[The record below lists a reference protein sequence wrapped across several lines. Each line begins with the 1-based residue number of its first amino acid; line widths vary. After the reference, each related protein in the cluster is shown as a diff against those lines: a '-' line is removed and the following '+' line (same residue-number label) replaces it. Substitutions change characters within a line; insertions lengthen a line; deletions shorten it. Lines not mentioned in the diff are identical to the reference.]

1 MKARCCLAI
10 GVLCLLL
17 PVVAIATNVS
27 DFKVNDDFG
36 TTYQGYS
43 NIATDLNGDFVVC
56 WYDKRNGNN
65 DIYIQLFDRNGV
77 RLNTNRRVNDDTG
90 TNEQLKPSMMK
101 DQSGKFVVVW
111 QDYRANGYPNN
122 ADIMGERFL
131 ADGTAQGANFKT
143 NDDFG
148 TETQGWQD
156 IDCDDYGNFVV
167 VWEDNRNGNY
177 DIYAQR
183 YHKSGTKL
191 GANFRVN
198 DDAGAAYQHNP
209 RVTVDGTGN
218 FVIVWYDNRSGRDDI
233 LGQRFNAS
241 GVAQGTN
248 FMINDNVKN
257 EKHVM
262 PDVACDYNGNFAVVW
277 IDYRNGSYPTN
288 PDIYGK
294 MYWADGSNRSGNFKI
309 NADGGQASQS
319 EPVIGMDYFGNYII
333 AWRDDR
339 EGNNDVYAQYYD
351 NTGRLVGGN
360 YRVNTDVG
368 TATQS
373 FPNVTMDGI
382 NIYYT
387 WTDDRNGSFDVY
399 AKISEYGS
407 PTMVITPMSFQ
418 FTAEL
423 GGSNPTTQNLLISN
437 LGYGILNWRATSNQS
452 WLQVT
457 PATGTAP
464 STAVVSV
471 STTGLAYGSYNGR
484 ITIADVSG
492 KDSSRTAVVALD
504 ITAPV
509 MQIVPQTMNIE
520 AHLGMPPPDDKFVQ
534 IYNTGTGT
542 LNWTLSGMPSWLKFS
557 MTSGTAPSA
566 TDVIILTDSIP
577 SPGQYTANVV
587 VTSTQAINSPETLTV
602 QLSYLADAPIIATD
616 PDTVHLTF
624 AVNATTITPQEL
636 VIYNIGVGTL
646 NWTISADATWVS
658 LSSEMGVGDAV
669 VNVGAKASM
678 LAVGDHY
685 SQLTITD
692 PSSYNSPH
700 YAVVHAHVT
709 DTPPIIQVAPDSLSF
724 LCYNTGPQ
732 DSARTVSIA
741 NGGGGNMSWSVTENA
756 VWLSFNP
763 SSGSGAGQTLATVS
777 TGGLPNG
784 NYTTW
789 AYFNAPGSTN
799 LKDSIFVRLQIAAWL
814 PDICGLPPSLQ
825 FLAREDQALVD
836 TQTVTVNTCAAPGI
850 HWSIAASPAW
860 LSASPATGTESQSS
874 NIIMN
879 TAGMVAGTYSGQIVV
894 SAPEA
899 SNSPVT
905 VPVTLQVLPRDTS
918 GLWSQICGL
927 PPSLQFLARE
937 NLAFADTQTV
947 TVNTCAA
954 PGIHWSIAASPSWLS
969 ASPATGT
976 ETQSS
981 NIIMNTAGMVAGTY
995 SGQIVVSAPEASNSP
1010 VTVPVTLQVLPSDTI
1025 ALPSPR
1031 VVAGEPFALDLRLHN
1046 LLPVDSVYLLMQFD
1060 NNYFVF
1066 DSISAASRLAGL
1078 MTFQVVSQQV
1088 LAHTQ
1093 TTIATVKTSS
1103 QIPRGNGNIAI
1114 LHLQAVASAN
1124 DGVYPVT
1131 CSPQLRDSL
1140 GLLMTLPAVV
1150 GQVTVSGQTPVDP
1163 EPTGELPR
1171 EFHLYQNFPNPFN
1184 SSTIVYYSLER
1195 GTNVRLEVLNII
1207 GQSVR
1212 TLFSGYQSVGGYSI
1226 AWDGRNDYAQS
1237 IGSGIY
1243 FVRLVTDTR
1252 ADYVRAVLLK

>member
-1 MKARCCLAI
+1 MKLRRI
-10 GVLCLLL
+10 IFIFVLCS
-17 PVVAIATNVS
+17 ISWFMRSYATNVS

-36 TTYQGYS
+36 MTYQGYS

-65 DIYIQLFDRNGV
+65 DIYIQLFDRSGV
-77 RLNTNRRVNDDTG
+77 REGTNLRVNDDTG
-90 TNEQLKPSMMK
+90 TQEQFKPSMMK

-156 IDCDDYGNFVV
+156 IDCDDFGNFVV

-177 DIYAQR
+177 DVYAQR

-191 GANFRVN
+191 GVNVRVN
-198 DDAGAAYQHNP
+198 DDVAAAYQHNP
-209 RVTVDGTGN
+209 RVTMDGTGN
-218 FVIVWYDNRSGRDDI
+218 FEIVWYDNRSGRDDI

-248 FMINDNVKN
+248 FMVNDNVKN

-262 PDVACDYNGNFAVVW
+262 PDVACDYSGNFTVVW
-277 IDYRNGSYPTN
+277 IDYRNGNYPSN

-294 MYWADGSNRSGNFKI
+294 MYWADGTNRSGNFKI
-309 NADGGQASQS
+309 NADGGQASQL
-319 EPVIGMDYFGNYII
+319 EPVIGMDYFGNYIV

-339 EGNNDVYAQYYD
+339 EGDNDIYAQYID

-360 YRVNTDVG
+360 YCVNTDVG
-368 TATQS
+368 MSTQS

-399 AKISEYGS
+399 AKISEYGA
-407 PTMVITPMSFQ
+407 PTMVIAPMSFQ

-423 GGSNPTTQNLLISN
+423 GGSNPATQSLLISN

-452 WLQVT
+452 WLQVI

-471 STTGLAYGSYNGR
+471 NTTGLTYGSYNGR

-509 MQIVPQTMNIE
+509 MQIVPQTISIE
-520 AHLGMPPPDDKFVQ
+520 AHLGVPPPDDKFVQ
-534 IYNTGTGT
+534 ISNTGTGA
-542 LNWTLSGMPSWLKFS
+542 LNWTLTGMPSWLRFS
-557 MTSGTAPSA
+557 QTFGTAPSA
-566 TDVIILTDSIP
+566 TDIIILTDSLP
-577 SPGQYTANVV
+577 SLGQYTANVV

-602 QLSYLADAPIIATD
+602 QLSYLSDVPIIGTD
-616 PDTVHLTF
+616 PDTVHLSF
-624 AVNATTITPQEL
+624 AVNATSITPNEL
-636 VIYNIGVGTL
+636 VIYNLGVGTL

-658 LSSEMGVGDAV
+658 LGSGMGVGDGV
-669 VNVGAKASM
+669 VNVGATPSI
-678 LAVGDHY
+678 LTVGDHY

-692 PSSYNSPH
+692 PNAYNSPH
-700 YAVVHAHVT
+700 YAVLHAQVA

-724 LCYNTGPQ
+724 LCYNNGPQ
-732 DSARTVSIA
+732 DSARTVSIT
-741 NGGGGNMSWSVTENA
+741 NGGCGNMSWSITENA

-763 SSGSGAGQTLATVS
+763 ASGNGVGQTLATVS

-784 NYTTW
+784 NYSAW
-789 AYFNAPGSTN
+789 VYFNAPGSSN
-799 LKDSIFVRLQIAAWL
+799 LKDSIFVRLQISAWL
-814 PDICGLPPSLQ
+814 PNICGLPPMLQ
-825 FLAREDQALVD
+825 FLARENLASVD
-836 TQTVTVNTCAAPGI
+836 TQAVTVNTCAAPGM
-850 HWSIAASPAW
+850 HWSIVPSPAW
-860 LSASPATGTESQSS
+860 LSAMPATGTESQSS

-879 TAGMVAGTYSGQIVV
+879 TAGAAAGTYSGQIVV

-899 SNSPVT
+899 TNSPIAT
-905 VPVTLQVLPRDTS
+905 PVSLQVLPRDT
-918 GLWSQICGL
+918 
-927 PPSLQFLARE
+927 
-937 NLAFADTQTV
+937 
-947 TVNTCAA
+947 
-954 PGIHWSIAASPSWLS
+954 
-969 ASPATGT
+969 
-976 ETQSS
+976 
-981 NIIMNTAGMVAGTY
+981 
-995 SGQIVVSAPEASNSP
+995 
-1010 VTVPVTLQVLPSDTI
+1010 I
-1025 ALPSPR
+1025 ALSSTR
-1031 VVAGEPFALDLRLHN
+1031 VIAGQSFALELRLHN
-1046 LLPVDSVYLLMQFD
+1046 LLPVDSAYLQVQFD
-1060 NNYFVF
+1060 DNYFAF
-1066 DSISAASRLAGL
+1066 DSISVASRVAGL
-1078 MTFQVVSQQV
+1078 MTFQVVSQQT
-1088 LAHTQ
+1088 LALTQ
-1093 TTIATVKTSS
+1093 TTITTVRVSS

-1114 LHLQAVASAN
+1114 LNMHAAASAG
-1124 DGVYPVT
+1124 DGTFPVS

-1140 GLLMTLPAVV
+1140 GLLMTMPAAIA
-1150 GQVTVSGQTPVDP
+1150 QVTISGQTPVEP
-1163 EPTGELPR
+1163 EPLGELPR

-1184 SSTIVYYSLER
+1184 NSTSIYYSLEH
-1195 GTNVRLEVLNII
+1195 GTEVRLEVLNII

-1226 AWDGRNDYAQS
+1226 EWDGRNDYSQGV
-1237 IGSGIY
+1237 GSGIY
-1243 FVRLVTDTR
+1243 FLRLATNTR

>member
-1 MKARCCLAI
+1 MKALCCFVTGAF
-10 GVLCLLL
+10 CLLL
-17 PVVAIATNVS
+17 PIVAIATNVS

-65 DIYIQLFDRNGV
+65 DIYIQLFNRTGT
-77 RLNTNRRVNDDTG
+77 RQGTNRRVNDDTG
-90 TNEQLKPSMMK
+90 TDEQLKPSMMK

-131 ADGTAQGANFKT
+131 ADGTAQGANFKA

-191 GANFRVN
+191 GSNIRVN
-198 DDAGAAYQHNP
+198 DDAGTAYQHSP

-218 FVIVWYDNRSGRDDI
+218 FIVVWYDSRSGRDDI

-241 GVAQGTN
+241 GVAQGIN
-248 FMINDNVKN
+248 FMVNDNIKN

-262 PDVACDYNGNFAVVW
+262 PDVACDYSGNFTVVW

-294 MYWADGSNRSGNFKI
+294 MYWADGTNRSGNFKV
-309 NADGGQASQS
+309 NADGSQASQL

-339 EGNNDVYAQYYD
+339 DGSNDIYAQYYD

-407 PTMVITPMSFQ
+407 PSMVITPISFQ

-423 GGSNPTTQNLLISN
+423 GGGNPATQNLLISN

-471 STTGLAYGSYNGR
+471 NTAGMAYGSYNGR

-509 MQIVPQTMNIE
+509 IQIVPQTISIE
-520 AHLGMPPPDDKFVQ
+520 AHLGVPPPDDKFVQ
-534 IYNTGTGT
+534 INNTGTGT
-542 LNWTLSGMPSWLKFS
+542 LNWTLSGMPSWLKFAK
-557 MTSGTAPSA
+557 TSGSAPSVA
-566 TDVIILTDSIP
+566 DIIILTDSL
-577 SPGQYTANVV
+577 PGLGEYTANVA
-587 VTSTQAINSPETLTV
+587 VTSTQAINSPQNLTV
-602 QLSYLADAPIIATD
+602 QLSYLSDVPIIATD
-616 PDTVHLTF
+616 PDTVKLTF
-624 AVNATTITPQEL
+624 AVNATSIVAQEL

-658 LSSEMGVGDAV
+658 LSSEMGVGDGV
-669 VNVGAKASM
+669 VNVGAEPSM

-692 PSSYNSPH
+692 ASAYNSPH

-709 DTPPIIQVAPDSLSF
+709 DTPPIIEVAPDSLSF
-724 LCYNTGPQ
+724 LCYDSGPQ
-732 DSARTVSIA
+732 DSARTVSIT
-741 NGGGGNMSWSVTENA
+741 NGGGGDLSWSVTEDA
-756 VWLSFNP
+756 VWLSFDP
-763 SSGSGAGQTLATVS
+763 TSGSGAGQTLATVS

-799 LKDSIFVRLQIAAWL
+799 LKDSIFVRLQIVVWL
-814 PDICGLPPSLQ
+814 PQICGLPPSLQ
-825 FLAREDQALVD
+825 YLAREDLAFAAI
-836 TQTVTVNTCAAPGI
+836 QTVTVNTCAAPGMF
-850 HWSIAASPAW
+850 WSIAASPAW

-879 TAGMVAGTYSGQIVV
+879 TAGMVAGTYNGQIVV
-894 SAPEA
+894 SEPRAT
-899 SNSPVT
+899 NSPVT
-905 VPVTLQVLPRDTS
+905 VPVTLQVLPRDT
-918 GLWSQICGL
+918 
-927 PPSLQFLARE
+927 
-937 NLAFADTQTV
+937 
-947 TVNTCAA
+947 
-954 PGIHWSIAASPSWLS
+954 
-969 ASPATGT
+969 
-976 ETQSS
+976 
-981 NIIMNTAGMVAGTY
+981 
-995 SGQIVVSAPEASNSP
+995 
-1010 VTVPVTLQVLPSDTI
+1010 I
-1025 ALPSPR
+1025 ALSSTR
-1031 VVAGEPFALDLRLHN
+1031 VVAGQRFTLDLRMHN
-1046 LLPVDSVYLLMQFD
+1046 LLPVDSAHLQVQFD
-1060 NNYFVF
+1060 NSYFEF
-1066 DSISAASRLAGL
+1066 DSISASSRLAGL
-1078 MTFQVVSQQV
+1078 MTFQVVSQQA
-1088 LAHTQ
+1088 LALTQ
-1093 TTIATVKTSS
+1093 TTITTVKISS
-1103 QIPRGNGNIAI
+1103 QIPRGDGNIAVLN
-1114 LHLQAVASAN
+1114 LHAVASAG
-1124 DGVYPVT
+1124 DGTYPVS
-1131 CSPQLRDSL
+1131 CFAELRDSL
-1140 GLLMTLPAVV
+1140 GLFMTLPVTIS
-1150 GQVTVSGQTPVDP
+1150 QVTIAGQTPVEP
-1163 EPTGELPR
+1163 EAVGELPR

-1184 SSTIVYYSLER
+1184 SGTIIYYSLAQ
-1195 GTNVRLEVLNII
+1195 GTDVRLEVFNII

-1212 TLFSGYQSVGGYSI
+1212 TLFSGYQSVGSYSVS
-1226 AWDGRNDYAQS
+1226 WDGHDDYMQGV
-1237 IGSGIY
+1237 GSGIY
-1243 FVRLVTDTR
+1243 FVRLATETR
-1252 ADYVRAVLLK
+1252 ADYIRVVLLK

>member
-1 MKARCCLAI
+1 MKALCCLAI
-10 GVLCLLL
+10 GAFCLLL
-17 PVVAIATNVS
+17 PIVAVATNVS

-65 DIYIQLFDRNGV
+65 DIYVQLFNRTGT
-77 RLNTNRRVNDDTG
+77 RQGTNRRVNDDTSSS
-90 TNEQLKPSMMK
+90 EQLKPSMMK

-131 ADGTAQGANFKT
+131 VDGTAQGANFKT
-143 NDDFG
+143 NDDYG

-191 GANFRVN
+191 GVNVRVN
-198 DDAGAAYQHNP
+198 DDAGTAYQHNP

-218 FVIVWYDNRSGRDDI
+218 FIVVWYDNRSGRDDI

-248 FMINDNVKN
+248 FMVNDNIKN

-262 PDVACDYNGNFAVVW
+262 PDVACDYNGNFTVVW

-294 MYWADGSNRSGNFKI
+294 MYWADGTIRSGNFRV
-309 NADGGQASQS
+309 NGDGNQASQM
-319 EPVIGMDYFGNYII
+319 EPAIGMDYFGNYIV

-339 EGNNDVYAQYYD
+339 EGNNDIYAQYYD
-351 NTGRLVGGN
+351 NTGRLVGSN

-368 TATQS
+368 LATQS

-387 WTDDRNGSFDVY
+387 WTDDRDGSFDVY

-407 PTMVITPMSFQ
+407 PSMVITPISFQ

-423 GGSNPTTQNLLISN
+423 GGGNPATQNLLISN

-457 PATGTAP
+457 PTTGTAP
-464 STAVVSV
+464 STATVSV

-504 ITAPV
+504 ITAPII
-509 MQIVPQTMNIE
+509 QIVPQTISIE
-520 AHLGMPPPDDKFVQ
+520 AHLGVPPPDDKFVQ
-534 IYNTGTGT
+534 INNTGTGT
-542 LNWTLSGMPSWLKFS
+542 LNWTMSGMPSWLQFA
-557 MTSGTAPSA
+557 MTSGTAPSIA
-566 TDVIILTDSIP
+566 DIIILTDSLP
-577 SPGQYTANVV
+577 ALGQYTANVA
-587 VTSTQAINSPETLTV
+587 VTSMQAANSPQNLTV
-602 QLSYLADAPIIATD
+602 QLSYLSDVPIIATD

-658 LSSEMGVGDAV
+658 LSSETGVGDGV
-669 VNVGAKASM
+669 VNVGAKPSI
-678 LAVGDHY
+678 LTVGDQY

-692 PSSYNSPH
+692 PNAYNSPH

-724 LCYNTGPQ
+724 FCYDTGPQ
-732 DSARTVSIA
+732 DSARTVSIT

-763 SSGSGAGQTLATVS
+763 TSGSGAGQSSATVS

-799 LKDSIFVRLQIAAWL
+799 QKDSIFVHLQIAAWL
-814 PDICGLPPSLQ
+814 PKICGLPPSLQ
-825 FLAREDQALVD
+825 FLAREALAFVD
-836 TQTVTVNTCAAPGI
+836 TQAVTVNTCAAPGMF
-850 HWSIAASPAW
+850 WSIAASPAW

-879 TAGMVAGTYSGQIVV
+879 TAGMVAGTYSGQIIV
-894 SAPEA
+894 SAPGA

-905 VPVTLQVLPRDTS
+905 VPVALQVLPRDTV
-918 GLWSQICGL
+918 
-927 PPSLQFLARE
+927 A
-937 NLAFADTQTV
+937 
-947 TVNTCAA
+947 
-954 PGIHWSIAASPSWLS
+954 LS
-969 ASPATGT
+969 ST
-976 ETQSS
+976 
-981 NIIMNTAGMVAGTY
+981 
-995 SGQIVVSAPEASNSP
+995 
-1010 VTVPVTLQVLPSDTI
+1010 
-1025 ALPSPR
+1025 R
-1031 VVAGEPFALDLRLHN
+1031 VVAGQPFTLDLRLHN
-1046 LLPVDSVYLLMQFD
+1046 LLPVDSAYLQVQFD
-1060 NNYFVF
+1060 NSYFEF

-1078 MTFQVVSQQV
+1078 MTFQVVSQQA
-1088 LAHTQ
+1088 LALTL
-1093 TTIATVKTSS
+1093 TTVTTVRVST
-1103 QIPRGNGNIAI
+1103 QIPRGDGNIAI
-1114 LHLQAVASAN
+1114 LNMHAVASAG
-1124 DGVYPVT
+1124 DGTHPISCY
-1131 CSPQLRDSL
+1131 PQLRDSL
-1140 GLLMTLPAVV
+1140 GLLITLPVAI
-1150 GQVTVSGQTPVDP
+1150 GQVTILGQTPVEP
-1163 EPTGELPR
+1163 EPVGELPS

-1184 SSTIVYYSLER
+1184 SNTIIYYSLAH
-1195 GTNVRLEVLNII
+1195 GTDVRLELLNII

-1212 TLFSGYQSVGGYSI
+1212 TLFSGYQSLGGYSV
-1226 AWDGRNDYAQS
+1226 AWDGRDDCGQS
-1237 IGSGIY
+1237 VGSGIY
-1243 FVRLVTDTR
+1243 FVRLATDTR
-1252 ADYVRAVLLK
+1252 ADYVKAVLLK